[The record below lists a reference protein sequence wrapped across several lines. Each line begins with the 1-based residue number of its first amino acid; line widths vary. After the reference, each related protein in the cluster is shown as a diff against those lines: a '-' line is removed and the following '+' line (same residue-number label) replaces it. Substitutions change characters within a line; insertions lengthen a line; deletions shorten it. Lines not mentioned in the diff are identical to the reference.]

1 MWAYIPYMD
10 NTWIL
15 WVYIYICIYSS
26 RTSRFH
32 LWPSSC
38 SEVSC
43 HQASARMALLD
54 INHWSLC
61 RGLDC
66 HSISSGWWLSHL
78 PLWKMMEWTSVGMIF
93 HSQPPWKIWVRQWE
107 GLSHILWKKLKTSKP
122 PSSPCLGQIWHFSAT
137 LGPLGPRD
145 SQNRRTRCSTPCRC
159 RPLRPSGPE
168 GFRVLEPEAAK
179 PQAKP
184 WEKQHW
190 VLQNGIP
197 KMENY
202 PLVI

>member
-66 HSISSGWWLSHL
+66 HSISFWLVVEPPT
-78 PLWKMMEWTSVGMIF
+78 PLKNDGVNVSWDDFPFPTTLKNMSSSMGRIIPYIME
-93 HSQPPWKIWVRQWE
+93 KIKNFQTTKQS
-107 GLSHILWKKLKTSKP
+107 L
-122 PSSPCLGQIWHFSAT
+122 
-137 LGPLGPRD
+137 
-145 SQNRRTRCSTPCRC
+145 
-159 RPLRPSGPE
+159 SGPNLALFCHFGSFGSK
-168 GFRVLEPEAAK
+168 GFTESTNPLQHSMPVPTVTAKWAGRV
-179 PQAKP
+179 
-184 WEKQHW
+184 
-190 VLQNGIP
+190 
-197 KMENY
+197 
-202 PLVI
+202 